1 MPPARFVF
9 QASLKAKTWLRSL
22 TTLALLAFTLPT
34 SLSAFAGAAPSY
46 KEEKPQISARQAE
59 EIFRQLDE
67 ILKFVS
73 SDSKFPIEHPVKRKL
88 SNRDQVEHNLNE
100 RLKNDKDAKR
110 LERSEV
116 VLKKFGLIP
125 RDFDLRDYFVKT
137 MREQV
142 AGYYNI
148 DDKTVYMMDWIPAEQ
163 QMPVMAHEL
172 THALQDQTV
181 DLDKWLK
188 GDQDAA
194 IREQAVAATKP
205 ESAGKNG
212 AEPGGAPVLNQGA
225 AAPKGPEPKL
235 DPDQEIRQDEEQTA
249 RQAVV
254 EGQGMVVMIDYLLKG
269 SNQTAMTAPFI
280 VEALKQ
286 SMRENKEYPMYANA
300 PLYLRE
306 SLSFPYQYGLDFV
319 RELLVKGGKDMAY
332 RGVLQK
338 PPSTTR
344 QVMEP
349 RTYLND
355 EKLLPMR
362 LPPMAPLLGKNY
374 DRYDVGAV
382 GEFDVMVLLQQFSGE
397 KMAEKLY
404 PDWRGGAY
412 YAAKIQGPATTSK
425 PAENGKD
432 GTRDVALLYLSRW
445 ATPDAANRFAE
456 EYGAALLKRYKF
468 AQNVVP
474 DGAPDQYPD
483 QGKAKIVAQPSAKH
497 WLTDE
502 GPVWIEC
509 RGNSVL
515 ALESFDPA
523 TMEKISQQVFASE
536 AAMASPPGPDGVA
549 TPAR

>member
-1 MPPARFVF
+1 MPPARLVLQHFF
-9 QASLKAKTWLRSL
+9 KARLWLQSV
-22 TTLALLAFTLPT
+22 TTFALLAFALPI
-34 SLSAFAGAAPSY
+34 SAAAFAGPSY
-46 KEEKPQISARQAE
+46 KEEKPQISAKQAE
-59 EIFRQLDE
+59 ELFHQLDE

-73 SDSKFPIEHPVKRKL
+73 SDSKFPIQHPVKRKL
-88 SNRDQVEHNLNE
+88 SNRDQVENNLNE

-194 IREQAVAATKP
+194 VDNQRAAAKQQNAEKNGNDPAAAT
-205 ESAGKNG
+205 
-212 AEPGGAPVLNQGA
+212 LNQGA
-225 AAPKGPEPKL
+225 AAPKEPEPKL

-280 VEALKQ
+280 IEALKQ
-286 SMRENKEYPMYANA
+286 SMRENKEYPMYTNA

-319 RELLVKGGKDMAY
+319 RELLVSGGKDMAY

-338 PPSTTR
+338 PPGTTR

-349 RTYLND
+349 RTYLNG

-362 LPPMAPLLGKNY
+362 LPPMGPLLGKNY

-397 KMAEKLY
+397 KVAEKLY
-404 PDWRGGAY
+404 PEWRGGAY
-412 YAAKIQGPATTSK
+412 YAAKIENPANVTTTSTQ
-425 PAENGKD
+425 AGNGKD
-432 GTRDVALLYLSRW
+432 GTKDVALLYLSRW
-445 ATPDAANRFAE
+445 ATPEAANKFAA
-456 EYGAALLKRYKF
+456 EYGVALLKRYKF
-468 AQNVVP
+468 AQSIIP
-474 DGAPDQYPD
+474 DGVPD
-483 QGKAKIVAQPSAKH
+483 QGKEKMTAQPPAKH

-502 GPVWIEC
+502 GPVLIEC

-515 ALESFDPA
+515 ALESFDPV
-523 TMEKISQQVFASE
+523 TMEKISQQVFAAE
-536 AAMASPPGPDGVA
+536 ASVASASAQP
-549 TPAR
+549 